1 MATRARLALQA
12 APRVAPRVEL
22 PRQVPIGQPGDRAER
37 EAEQTAA
44 AVMRGQRVAPP
55 GAGAGLLQRECA
67 ACETG
72 TARGSAPAGTMDTI
86 RAMRGQGAPL
96 PGALRR
102 DFEPRFGADFS
113 SVRVHTGGNAAAAA
127 RELDARAFT
136 LGSDVYFGAQ
146 QFDPAGDEGRHL
158 LAHELTHVLQNDGAV
173 HREIATGGPDV
184 TSAIADRAAED
195 AGPCAVSASSLSNVG
210 LLHQLNR
217 ARLYLSQHARGEGT
231 YYDHANLLRRLSA
244 ERQRRIAGGQVW
256 LATRGLLDP
265 PATLLAVQPSGPLQI
280 AAVQVSGASV
290 GGAYVASV
298 ATVVTEG
305 QFARFLSNHGI
316 ATVDPQALQRG
327 PVSVDLPPE
336 VRGTVSYSLAP
347 PAVADPLADVFSGLR
362 PPLFVSPPPLFNV
375 GPGTAQPFGPPVP
388 IIAGAA
394 EQLGD
399 LRRSPGAVTER
410 GPERVYIPRSP
421 DRGPT
426 VMVYDPASGV
436 AGVSGI
442 GPSGVG
448 ALGTS
453 VRPGW
458 GLPGGSTGFMW
469 EGSHVTDLALGSG
482 GLSARGFRA
491 GLPLHAEA
499 SVLGPTS
506 RAWTRL
512 NVGVPGGYFN
522 DALFPYLGVLPAP
535 DHWARGGG
543 GAMAIMTVEG
553 RPASADALIRLMAA
567 ASIANEGG
575 TYRFS
580 TPPTMRSD
588 GTTPSAAY
596 ANAAELAQAEG
607 VANWC
612 TLGGRNCI
620 NQVIDLHQ
628 TAAEGLPLRTIRP
641 DGTVVELA
649 LPENASASNMSEFM
663 RTVPDEVL
671 QAHGLRRVDLGRLAW
686 GRVGMAGG
694 MGVGMS
700 LAGDAWRASQGEHVG
715 GWQVAGD
722 AALGGTGSAVS
733 MVAEDWAANGL
744 TNRLVTAGVA
754 PGGAGVFG
762 RAAAS
767 GGVAIVVAPITTSL
781 QMYFSDEDYTYID
794 YAARST
800 RSGVAAAGGGALSAG
815 VVGAIWGS
823 EVPLAGNALGFV
835 IGFGGYYL
843 IDWVAGDTVEEGVR
857 EALGEPGCTAGAAP

>member
-1 MATRARLALQA
+1 MATRARPAPQP
-12 APRVAPRVEL
+12 APRVAPARRVA
-22 PRQVPIGQPGDRAER
+22 IGQPGDRAER
-37 EAEQTAA
+37 EAEHTAA
-44 AVMRGQRVAPP
+44 AVMRGRRVAPP

-67 ACETG
+67 ACEAS
-72 TARGSAPAGTMDTI
+72 TAEDSAPAGTMDTI
-86 RAMRGQGAPL
+86 RRMRGQGAPL

-102 DFEPRFGADFS
+102 DLEPRFGADFS
-113 SVRVHTGGNAAAAA
+113 GVRVHTGGHAAAAA
-127 RELDARAFT
+127 RDLDARAFT
-136 LGSDVYFGAQ
+136 LGSDVFFGAQ
-146 QFDPAGDEGRHL
+146 QFDPAREDGRHL

-173 HREIATGGPDV
+173 HRQTTTGGPAA
-184 TSAIADRAAED
+184 TADRNAEG

-217 ARLYLSQHARGEGT
+217 ARLYLSQHARGEGS
-231 YYDHANLLRRLSA
+231 YYDHANLLRRLGA

-256 LATRGLLDP
+256 LATHGLLDP
-265 PATLLAVQPSGPLQI
+265 PATLIAVQPAGPLQI
-280 AAVQVSGASV
+280 AVSQLSGTVA

-298 ATVVTEG
+298 ATVVTEA
-305 QFARFLSNHGI
+305 QFARFLSSRGI
-316 ATVDPQALQRG
+316 ATVDAQTLQAGPQTVG
-327 PVSVDLPPE
+327 LPPE
-336 VRGTVSYSLAP
+336 VRGTVSYSLASP
-347 PAVADPLADVFSGLR
+347 TVADPLADVFSGLR
-362 PPLFVSPPPLFNV
+362 PPLFVSPPPLFNA
-375 GPGTAQPFGPPVP
+375 GPGSAEPFAPSVP

-394 EQLGD
+394 EQVGD
-399 LRRSPGAVTER
+399 LRRSPGLVTER
-410 GPERVYIPRSP
+410 GPERVYFPRSP

-426 VMVYDPASGV
+426 VMVYDPAAGV
-436 AGVSGI
+436 AGT

-458 GLPGGSTGFMW
+458 GLPAGSTGFMW

-482 GLSARGFRA
+482 GMSARGFRA
-491 GLPLHAEA
+491 SLPLHTE
-499 SVLGPTS
+499 SSFRGPTS
-506 RAWTRL
+506 GATTRL
-512 NVGVPGGYFN
+512 NVGVAGSYAN
-522 DALFPYLGVLPAP
+522 DALFPYLGALPSP
-535 DHWARGGG
+535 EHWARGGG
-543 GAMAIMTVEG
+543 GAMAIMTAEG

-567 ASIANEGG
+567 ATVANEGG

-596 ANAAELAQAEG
+596 ANASELAQAEG

-620 NQVIDLHQ
+620 NQVAGLHE
-628 TAAEGLPLRTIRP
+628 AAANGLPLRYTRP
-641 DGTVVELA
+641 DGTVVELV
-649 LPENASASNMSEFM
+649 LPENASARNMSEFM

-671 QAHGLRRVDLGRLAW
+671 EAHGLRRVDLGRLAW
-686 GRVGMAGG
+686 GRVGVAGS
-694 MGVGMS
+694 MGAGMS

-722 AALGGTGSAVS
+722 AAVGGTGSAVS

-754 PGGAGVFG
+754 PAGAGVFG

-781 QMYFSDEDYTYID
+781 QMAFSDEHYTYID

-843 IDWVAGDTVEEGVR
+843 IDWAAGDSVEEGVR
-857 EALGEPGCTAGAAP
+857 EALGEPGCSGGAAP